1 MNKNTIIGIVLMV
14 ALFIGF
20 GIYQAHVLEE
30 QQEYEQKV
38 KEQKEAEAAMQYTE
52 AEAARMQEEAMSMD
66 ERRQRDST
74 ILANENARI
83 HNLYGDNLLAALEG
97 VSQRDTL
104 QNDFMSVVFDTKGG
118 KIVDV
123 TLKEHTRYAEGERT
137 ELVKLMDPASASFGI
152 DLYRNGNEDALKTN
166 DFYFTPQI
174 EKLDDSYRVTM
185 TLNTDPGAYV
195 QYVYTLYHTGDAS
208 RDHVIDFTLNTS
220 NIDQYLDAEDE
231 IILRWGNKSLHNE
244 RNFDNENAATTVAYY
259 LNEDEEIEELDANL
273 GNKGREHHRNLGW
286 IALKQ
291 QYFSS
296 VLMAEDP
303 IHAGMGYKTWRGE
316 NKKEADYVKEYDTRI
331 IIPHEPNST
340 QVDGNA
346 LNSYDFAF
354 YYGPND
360 YTIMKNVEF
369 AGKEQEIE
377 DLIPMGGWLIGWF
390 NKFLTIPVFQWL
402 KDHGLNFGLII
413 LILTL
418 MVKLIILPLT
428 YKSYMS
434 TAKMRA
440 VRPELEEINKKYPD
454 PNDAMKKQQAT
465 MELYQKAGISPM
477 GGCLP
482 LLIQMPILWAM
493 FRFFPAS
500 IELRGE
506 SFLWADDL
514 SSYDSVVEFGFNIP
528 FYGDHV
534 SLFALLMALS
544 IFGYSFY
551 TYKQQ
556 AASTA
561 GQPGAGMMK
570 FMMVYFMP
578 VMMLCVM
585 NSFSSGLCYYY
596 FLSQILT
603 MIIMYVIRRSVN
615 DEKVRERLLAHAAR
629 PRKKSRFQERYEEAL
644 RQQQETLNREQRR
657 QRR

>member
-14 ALFIGF
+14 ALFIGY
-20 GIYQAHVLEE
+20 GIYQANVLEE
-30 QQEYEQKV
+30 QQAYEQKV
-38 KEQKEAEAAMQYTE
+38 KEQNEKKAIAEAEAAMQYAE
-52 AEAARMQEEAMSMD
+52 AEAALTAEDRTK
-66 ERRQRDST
+66 RDS
-74 ILANENARI
+74 IYRANEELKVFNTHGER
-83 HNLYGDNLLAALEG
+83 LLAALE
-97 VSQRDTL
+97 VESKLDTL
-104 QNDFMSVVFDTKGG
+104 QNDFMSVVFDSRGG

-137 ELVKLMDPASASFGI
+137 ELVKMMAPESAFWAV
-152 DLYRNGNEDALKTN
+152 DMHRNGNYLNTN
-166 DFYFTPQI
+166 DYIF
-174 EKLDDSYRVTM
+174 DSEVETIDNGYRVTM
-185 TLNTDPGAYV
+185 TLETDPDAYI
-195 QYVYTLYHTGDAS
+195 QYVYTMYNTGDPS
-208 RDHVIDFTLNTS
+208 RDHLIDFTLNQH
-220 NIDQYLDAEDE
+220 NFDQYLARENE
-231 IILRWGNKSLHNE
+231 IILHWDNKSMKNE
-244 RNFDNENAATTVAYY
+244 RSFPNENTATTVAYY
-259 LNEDEEIEELDANL
+259 ENEEEEVEELDAND
-273 GNKGREHHRNLGW
+273 GNKSREHHRNLGW
-286 IALKQ
+286 VALKQ

-296 VLMAEDP
+296 VLIAKDP
-303 IHAGMGYKTWRGE
+303 IHAGMGYKTSQKQGE
-316 NKKEADYVKEYDTRI
+316 DFVKAYDTRI
-331 IIPHEPNST
+331 IIPHEKGT
-340 QVDGNA
+340 ETYKFA
-346 LNSYDFAF
+346 L

-369 AGKEQEIE
+369 AGKEQELE
-377 DLIPMGGWLIGWF
+377 ELIPMGGWLIGWF

-402 KDHGLNFGLII
+402 KDHGLSFGLII

-528 FYGDHV
+528 FYGDHI

-556 AASTA
+556 AATTA
-561 GQPGAGMMK
+561 GQPGSGMMK

-585 NSFSSGLCYYY
+585 NSFASGLCYYY

-603 MIIMYVIRRSVN
+603 MIIMFVIRRSVN
-615 DEKVRERLLAHAAR
+615 DDKVRERLLAHAAK
-629 PRKKSRFQERYEEAL
+629 PRKKSKFQERYEEAL
-644 RQQQETLNREQRR
+644 RQQQESLNREQRR
-657 QRR
+657 QRH